1 MKAVLQRVSRASV
14 AVEGEVVSSIEAGF
28 CVFVGIEPSD
38 SSTDVAALVDK
49 LAGLRVFPD
58 AEGKMNLSIGEVNG
72 AVMVVSQFT
81 LLGDMRRGR
90 RPSFSGAAQP
100 EQAERLIGELVDGL
114 RLAGLAVSS
123 GVFGEHMMVE
133 LVNDG
138 PVTLWLSVVGGR
150 VE

>member
-1 MKAVLQRVSRASV
+1 MG
-14 AVEGEVVSSIEAGF
+14 GEVVSSIKAGF

-38 SSTDVAALVDK
+38 SSTDVTALIDK

-100 EQAERLIGELVDGL
+100 EQAERLIGELVEGL
-114 RLAGLAVSS
+114 RLAGLQVSS
-123 GVFGEHMMVE
+123 GVFGEQMMVE

>member
-14 AVEGEVVSSIEAGF
+14 AVGGEVVSSIEAGF

-38 SSTDVAALVDK
+38 SSDEVTALVDK